1 MKFSKNIKRVAAL
14 GIAFAALNT
23 SFVFAGAIVKVTGTD
38 VNIRSAANT
47 SSDVISTVDTG
58 LTLSVASVK
67 DGWFKLANDDG
78 SEAYVTTELDR
89 KSVV

>member
-38 VNIRSAANT
+38 VNIR
-47 SSDVISTVDTG
+47 
-58 LTLSVASVK
+58 
-67 DGWFKLANDDG
+67 
-78 SEAYVTTELDR
+78 
-89 KSVV
+89 